1 MKGYILK
8 QVTTDI
14 EEHLDGVTDALL
26 GEVHDDESVTVY
38 QLHLGRE
45 QDTISP
51 FLKWKNHKVEEVTTQ
66 QGRKPSVEYVMS
78 RDKGQGL
85 FVDKNAR
92 VFVPMRA

>member
-1 MKGYILK
+1 MNVVKTHSFGEVELITQRASRIVEILQ

-14 EEHLDGVTDALL
+14 EEHLDGVTHALL

-51 FLKWKNHKVEEVTTQ
+51 FLKWKNHKVE
-66 QGRKPSVEYVMS
+66 
-78 RDKGQGL
+78 
-85 FVDKNAR
+85 
-92 VFVPMRA
+92 